1 MTAFTLQAYVVEDN
15 LRLCESLVA
24 MLHELT
30 AVRVVASGHSQTQ
43 AAAWLAAHP
52 QSWDLLL
59 LDLFLE
65 GGNGLSLVMPPAQR
79 QPGQKVV
86 VLSNYLNA
94 SVRKRSAQRGVDAAF
109 DKSTELDA
117 LVDYCVRLCALR
129 RRALISVE
137 VQRRL
142 SNQVDRPGGIA
153 QGMCQQQTELGQEQG
168 FALGSGGVD
177 GVGDRCIKILDRHGD
192 PPQAIAGE

>member
-1 MTAFTLQAYVVEDN
+1 MTASILQAYVVEDN
-15 LRLCESLVA
+15 PRLCESLVA

-30 AVRVVASGHSQTQ
+30 RVRVVATGHTQAQ

-52 QSWDLLL
+52 QRWDLLL
-59 LDLFLE
+59 LDLFLD

-79 QPGQKVV
+79 QSGQRVV
-86 VLSNYLNA
+86 VLSNYLTA
-94 SVRKRSAQRGVDAAF
+94 HVRQRIAQRGVDAAF

-117 LVDYCVRLCALR
+117 LVDYCVRLCVLR
-129 RRALISVE
+129 RSTPVSVE

-142 SNQVDRPGGIA
+142 TDQVDRPGGIA

-168 FALGSGGVD
+168 FALGPGSVD
-177 GVGDRCIKILDRHGD
+177 RVGDRCIKILDRHGD
-192 PPQAIAGE
+192 PPQARAGE